1 MLFKKKK
8 EIVYVVTGMT
18 WEDHGD
24 WMPSVCYPT
33 FPQRMVF
40 NSYRKA
46 RRFVNGIM
54 KDIIQEALGMNY
66 KWVKVINIIPMG
78 RKKAYYVNL
87 SNNKQIICTKFLFYL
102 FF

>member
-8 EIVYVVTGMT
+8 EVVYVVTGMT

-24 WMPSVCYPT
+24 WTPSVCYPT

-46 RRFVNGIM
+46 RRFVDGIM
-54 KDIIQEALGMNY
+54 KDIMQEALEMDY
-66 KWVKVINIIPMG
+66 KLEDIHFNEEENTLEIKFETGTIEDWII
-78 RKKAYYVNL
+78 
-87 SNNKQIICTKFLFYL
+87 TKREVL
-102 FF
+102 

>member
-8 EIVYVVTGMT
+8 EVVYVVTSMT

-24 WMPSVCYPT
+24 WGPSICYPT

-46 RRFVNGIM
+46 RRFVDDIM
-54 KDIIQEALGMNY
+54 KDIMQEALEMDY
-66 KWVKVINIIPMG
+66 KLEDIHFNEEENTLEIKFETGTIEDWII
-78 RKKAYYVNL
+78 
-87 SNNKQIICTKFLFYL
+87 TKREVL
-102 FF
+102 

>member
-8 EIVYVVTGMT
+8 EVVYVVTGMT

-24 WMPSVCYPT
+24 WMSSVCYPT

-46 RRFVNGIM
+46 RRFVDGIM
-54 KDIIQEALGMNY
+54 KDIMQEALEMDY
-66 KWVKVINIIPMG
+66 KLEDVHFNEEENTLEIKFETGTIEDWII
-78 RKKAYYVNL
+78 
-87 SNNKQIICTKFLFYL
+87 TKREVL
-102 FF
+102 

>member
-8 EIVYVVTGMT
+8 EVVYVVTGMT

-24 WMPSVCYPT
+24 WGPSICYPT

-46 RRFVNGIM
+46 RRFVDGIM
-54 KDIIQEALGMNY
+54 KDIMQEALEMDY
-66 KWVKVINIIPMG
+66 KLEDVHFNEEENTLEIKFETGTIEDWII
-78 RKKAYYVNL
+78 
-87 SNNKQIICTKFLFYL
+87 TKREVL
-102 FF
+102 